1 MISNENLAK
10 KNWQLKE
17 YGLNLIGKKNKGG
30 WNRKI
35 KSIKNWFQTNK

>member
-17 YGLNLIGKKNKGG
+17 YGLNLIGKKKTKEGEIV
-30 WNRKI
+30 K
-35 KSIKNWFQTNK
+35 

>member
-17 YGLNLIGKKNKGG
+17 YGLNLIEKKTKEGEIV
-30 WNRKI
+30 K
-35 KSIKNWFQTNK
+35 